1 VVQWD
6 SPHED
11 RAARFDS
18 SRPHIARMYDY
29 WLGGKNYY
37 PADRDAAEQV
47 IAALPD
53 TRVSVRANRA
63 FLNRAVHHLAADL
76 GIRQFLDIGTGLPA
90 TGNTHEVAQQA
101 APDARIVYVDNDP
114 IVLVH
119 AEALLA
125 SDPRGATDYIEA
137 DVRDPATILNKAKGT
152 LDFDRPIAL
161 MLVAILHCVPD
172 QDDPETIVAA
182 LRDAVPSG
190 SYLVLS
196 HPALDIGEMAEV
208 QQRQNE
214 KMPADS
220 QVTYRSL
227 EQVTPYFADW
237 ELLEPGIVPTSQWR
251 PGTGI
256 SPRPM
261 PLWAGVA
268 RKP

>member
-1 VVQWD
+1 VVQWE
-6 SPHED
+6 SPQED

-37 PADRDAAEQV
+37 PADQEAAEKV
-47 IAALPD
+47 IAALPE
-53 TRVSVRANRA
+53 TRASVRANRA
-63 FLNRAVHHLAADL
+63 FLHRAVHQLAADA
-76 GIRQFLDIGTGLPA
+76 GIRQFLDIGTGLPS
-90 TGNTHEVAQQA
+90 TGNTHEVAQSA
-101 APDARIVYVDNDP
+101 APESRIVYVDNDP

-137 DVRDPATILNKAKGT
+137 DVRDPATILDRARAT

-161 MLVAILHCVPD
+161 MLVAILHCVPER
-172 QDDPETIVAA
+172 DDPLAIVTTLKDA
-182 LRDAVPSG
+182 LPSG

-196 HPALDIGEMAEV
+196 HPALDAGDMAEV
-208 QQRQNE
+208 QQRQNQT
-214 KMPADS
+214 MPADA
-220 QVTYRSL
+220 QVTYRSR
-227 EQVTPYFADW
+227 EQVSRFFGDW
-237 ELLEPGIVPTSQWR
+237 ELLEPGVVSTTQWR
-251 PGTGI
+251 PGTGV